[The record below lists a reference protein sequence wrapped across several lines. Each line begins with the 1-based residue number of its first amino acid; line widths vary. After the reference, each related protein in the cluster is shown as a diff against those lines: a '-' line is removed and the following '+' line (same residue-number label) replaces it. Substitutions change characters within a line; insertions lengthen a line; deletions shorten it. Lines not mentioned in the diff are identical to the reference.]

1 MPVYFATET
10 DKTVELLESLTGS
23 EEAAGKGTATQGK
36 RKSQFIGF
44 TSARF
49 AFVLGMQLSANDCRV

>member
-36 RKSQFIGF
+36 RKSQFTGF

-49 AFVLGMQLSANDCRV
+49 AFV